1 MHSRGVSC
9 ASLPPRKTKLAGI
22 SDVDVGIEVAVPTLV
37 ACDSV
42 DEALTC
48 HWAVAC
54 RFACGRTR
62 ACGQQDWLQHHE
74 HLLRTKRK
82 SDGSCLYIRS
92 EGSVEFL
99 FRPSDRHPDV
109 STSSIE
115 AAFLRGLTTKTN
127 GSTVTKL
134 RVSRK
139 FSTIWPML
147 HRLSIEPDC
156 PSSELRTTTLRTRIH
171 LTLWNKKPRA
181 PCVLERAPV
190 LVSCFF
196 SLPALGNHLPCGAGL
211 AYLR

>member
-1 MHSRGVSC
+1 M
-9 ASLPPRKTKLAGI
+9 
-22 SDVDVGIEVAVPTLV
+22 V

-54 RFACGRTR
+54 RFACGRAR

-74 HLLRTKRK
+74 HLLRTKRNC
-82 SDGSCLYIRS
+82 DGPCLYIRS
-92 EGSVEFL
+92 DGSVEFL

-109 STSSIE
+109 STSSIA
-115 AAFLRGLTTKTN
+115 AAFLRRLTTKTN

-139 FSTIWPML
+139 FSTVWPVL
-147 HRLSIEPDC
+147 HWLSMGPDC
-156 PSSELRTTTLRTRIH
+156 PSSELRTTTLRIRIH
-171 LTLWNKKPRA
+171 LTRWNKKPRA

-190 LVSCFF
+190 LVFFFF
-196 SLPALGNHLPCGAGL
+196 SLPALGKYLPCGASL
-211 AYLR
+211 ANLR